1 VLTIDGAH
9 GEGGGQVLRT
19 ALGLAIVTG
28 QPVTL
33 VDIRAKRKEPGL
45 RRQHLTAVQAAA
57 AVGAARVAG
66 AELGSTRLAFCPS
79 APCSG
84 HHRFA
89 IGTAG
94 SATLVLQT
102 VLPALWAAAGPSTIE
117 LAGGTHNPM
126 APPFDFL
133 AQAFAPI
140 VRRMG
145 AGLDLELLRHGFFP
159 AGGGLVRATVTP
171 ARWRQVAREQPIER
185 SRLAVRIVNANLPA
199 HIAEREARV
208 IAAGLQLPAAR
219 IVREEVAA
227 DGPGN
232 AVMIALAGAESSEL
246 VMSLAERGLP
256 AEAVA
261 ERAVREA
268 ERLLRAGV
276 PVGEHLADQ
285 LLLPMALA
293 GGGSFLTTA
302 PSEHLRTNAWVIG
315 HFLPVAIELAETA
328 GRCRVTVRP
337 R

>member
-28 QPVTL
+28 QPITL
-33 VDIRAKRKEPGL
+33 VDIRARRKKPGL
-45 RRQHLTAVQAAA
+45 QRQHLTAVQAAA
-57 AVGAARVAG
+57 AVGAASVAG
-66 AELGSTRLAFCPS
+66 AELGSTRLEFCPS
-79 APCSG
+79 ALCSG

-102 VLPALWAAAGPSTIE
+102 VLPALWAADGPSTIE
-117 LAGGTHNPM
+117 LSGGTHNPM

-159 AGGGLVRATVTP
+159 AGGG
-171 ARWRQVAREQPIER
+171 
-185 SRLAVRIVNANLPA
+185 
-199 HIAEREARV
+199 
-208 IAAGLQLPAAR
+208 
-219 IVREEVAA
+219 
-227 DGPGN
+227 
-232 AVMIALAGAESSEL
+232 
-246 VMSLAERGLP
+246 
-256 AEAVA
+256 
-261 ERAVREA
+261 
-268 ERLLRAGV
+268 
-276 PVGEHLADQ
+276 
-285 LLLPMALA
+285 
-293 GGGSFLTTA
+293 SFLTTA

-315 HFLPVAIELAETA
+315 HFLPVAIDLAANA